1 MPKWIEPPE
10 FERGLKNDGLDSW
23 THEEHLDQRWRG
35 VCFGKG
41 GTPPPPPQQ
50 PQSTNVTQTS
60 LPDYVEPYFT
70 DLIERAEEE
79 SLKEFQPVPVQR
91 IADFNPTELESFQT
105 TRDAVG
111 SWEPSLGEVT
121 STASLGQSYMPG
133 GVRDISTQGQIDA
146 AQAYLNPYTTNVLD
160 IAANRAQTRFDEQQ
174 AGRDAQAVQAG
185 AFGSSRARL
194 GDMQA
199 QRDLNETLALQ
210 EAKILQRAQ
219 DQAFALAQKEA
230 ETGIQR
236 DLRAGALG
244 GDFANL
250 GLRAAASGQELGLA
264 DANAL
269 QQIGAI
275 ERDLE
280 QQRLD
285 LQTADFMSERDFN
298 RNQLGWYGA
307 LLHGVPVTPNSQT
320 QTFQARNPTAELLG
334 LGVGA
339 AGLAKFLGR

>member
-1 MPKWIEPPE
+1 MPRWIEPLE
-10 FERGLKNDGLDSW
+10 FERGLKEDGLDPW

-35 VCFGKG
+35 VCFKKG
-41 GTPPPPPQQ
+41 GGGAPPQQ
-50 PQSTNVTQTS
+50 PQSTQVTQTS

-79 SLKEFQPVPVQR
+79 SLKEFQPVPTQR

-105 TRDAVG
+105 TRDTVG
-111 SWEPSLGEVT
+111 SWKPALGEAA
-121 STASLGQSYMPG
+121 STATLGQSYMPTSI
-133 GVRDISTQGQIDA
+133 RDISTQGQIDA
-146 AQAYLNPYTTNVLD
+146 AQQYLNPYTTNVLD
-160 IAANRAQTRFDEQQ
+160 VAANRAQTRFDEQQ
-174 AGRDAQAVQAG
+174 AGRNTAAMQAG
-185 AFGSSRARL
+185 AFGSSRAML

-210 EAKILQRAQ
+210 EANVLQQAQ
-219 DQAFALAQKEA
+219 DQAFKLAQKEA

-250 GLRAAASGQELGLA
+250 GLRAAGAGQELGLA

-269 QQIGAI
+269 QQVGAI

-285 LQTADFMSERDFN
+285 LQTADFMSERDYN

-334 LGVGA
+334 LGIGA
-339 AGLAKFLGR
+339 AGLAKYLGR

>member
-41 GTPPPPPQQ
+41 GGGGAQQQ
-50 PQSTNVTQTS
+50 PQETHVTQTS

-70 DLIERAEEE
+70 DLIERGEEE
-79 SLKEFQPVPVQR
+79 SLKPYQPVPTQR

-105 TRDAVG
+105 TRDTVG
-111 SWEPSLGEVT
+111 NWKPALAEAT
-121 STASLGQSYMPG
+121 STASLGQSYMPTSI
-133 GVRDISTQGQIDA
+133 RDISTQGQIDA
-146 AQAYLNPYTTNVLD
+146 AQQYLNPYTTNVLD
-160 IAANRAQTRFDEQQ
+160 IAAQRAQTRFDEQQ
-174 AGRDAQAVQAG
+174 GGRNTQAMQAN

-194 GDMQA
+194 ADMQA

-210 EAKILQRAQ
+210 EANVLQQAQ

-269 QQIGAI
+269 QQVGAI

-285 LQTADFMSERDFN
+285 LQTADFMSERDYN